1 MAGSERSGF
10 KAAHPDLFEGA
21 PCILTNENE
30 LPDEEVNRLVG
41 FWAGLGAQSAI
52 MSAAE
57 HDRLVARISHVP
69 HVLAVVCAL
78 VALENEEDGK
88 FAGRGLRDTSRV
100 AGGDPLMWAEI
111 LMENRHQIVP
121 PLRESARV
129 LERLAELLE
138 GGKED
143 ALTAV
148 LEEGQE
154 RRQRLTKTDHE

>member
-1 MAGSERSGF
+1 
-10 KAAHPDLFEGA
+10 
-21 PCILTNENE
+21 
-30 LPDEEVNRLVG
+30 
-41 FWAGLGAQSAI
+41 
-52 MSAAE
+52 
-57 HDRLVARISHVP
+57 
-69 HVLAVVCAL
+69 
-78 VALENEEDGK
+78 
-88 FAGRGLRDTSRV
+88 
-100 AGGDPLMWAEI
+100 MWAEI

-154 RRQRLTKTDHE
+154 RRQRLIKTDHE